1 MIAVGGKSMYF
12 VYVVG
17 RSDGL
22 HKIGVT
28 GHVLD
33 RCEALSKL
41 YPRHRPI
48 RLVRSFDLG
57 MDAPLIEKVA
67 QWDMVSRGYAM
78 QNMEWFDARGRT
90 CTNAIR
96 RAIRLIDEIGRDGWT
111 RRRIKARSER

>member
-48 RLVRSFDLG
+48 RLVRSIFQ
-57 MDAPLIEKVA
+57 P
-67 QWDMVSRGYAM
+67 
-78 QNMEWFDARGRT
+78 T
-90 CTNAIR
+90 
-96 RAIRLIDEIGRDGWT
+96 
-111 RRRIKARSER
+111 RIKLPEDAT